1 MVLRGV
7 LKVLFPRYTGKNDLG
22 GGPPIANRQYGETE
36 GLIGMFVNTLAMR
49 SQVEGSDSFAAF
61 LAKVKTTCL
70 EAYEHQDAPFEKVV
84 DTLHLPRNLA
94 ITPLFQVMVILQNTG
109 RAAAVDASI
118 QPYPLDGGGISKFD
132 LTVAFSETPEG
143 LAAAFEYNTALY
155 KPETVARMA
164 AHFAALCHAIT
175 ATPGAKIRA
184 LDYLGEAEKHA
195 LLVGYNNTAVDYHQD
210 LCLHHLFTEQAA
222 RQEENAAIVFG
233 EEMLISLPVFV
244 RNPHLA
250 LYLPPR
256 VGGARRL

>member
-1 MVLRGV
+1 
-7 LKVLFPRYTGKNDLG
+7 
-22 GGPPIANRQYGETE
+22 
-36 GLIGMFVNTLAMR
+36 MFVNTLAMR

-132 LTVAFSETPEG
+132 LTGAFSQTPEG

-155 KPETVARMA
+155 KPETVARTA
-164 AHFAALCHAIT
+164 APFAAFCHAIT
-175 ATPGAKIRA
+175 PTPRA
-184 LDYLGEAEKHA
+184 QICALGYPREAEKDTP
-195 LLVGYNNTAVDYHQD
+195 LVGFTKHAV
-210 LCLHHLFTEQAA
+210 A
-222 RQEENAAIVFG
+222 
-233 EEMLISLPVFV
+233 
-244 RNPHLA
+244 
-250 LYLPPR
+250 
-256 VGGARRL
+256 